1 MMRAESAAIDN
12 SNVSLATQSELLRS
26 LRVSPVDLV
35 ITCLR
40 RIKQLNPQLNAFVTV
55 LPTLAMEQARQAESE
70 LKAGLWRGP
79 LHGIPIG
86 IKDFYDTAGIPTTA
100 AFAHFK
106 DRVPKTDAI
115 VVARLKE
122 AGAIIIGKTNMHTLG
137 MGTTGLES
145 YFGPVRNP
153 WSAEH
158 IPGGS
163 SSGSAAAV
171 ASGMCYATVDTDAI
185 GSCRLPAACCGV
197 VGFKGTNGLIDPTF
211 RYAKRSPTGFP
222 HS

>member
-122 AGAIIIGKTNMHTLG
+122 AA
-137 MGTTGLES
+137 
-145 YFGPVRNP
+145 R
-153 WSAEH
+153 
-158 IPGGS
+158 S
-163 SSGSAAAV
+163 SSGKPICTRWEWVRRDWKAILGRFAIPGVQNIFRAAHPQAL
-171 ASGMCYATVDTDAI
+171 
-185 GSCRLPAACCGV
+185 RPQWRAACAM
-197 VGFKGTNGLIDPTF
+197 P
-211 RYAKRSPTGFP
+211 P
-222 HS
+222 